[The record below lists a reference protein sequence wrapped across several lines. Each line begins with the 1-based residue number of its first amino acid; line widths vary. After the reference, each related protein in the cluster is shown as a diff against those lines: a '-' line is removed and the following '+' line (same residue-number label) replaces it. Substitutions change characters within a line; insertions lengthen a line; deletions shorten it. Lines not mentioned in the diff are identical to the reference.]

1 MCVIIVKEK
10 GQKLISKEN
19 LKKCF
24 RHNPD
29 GAGIAWTD
37 GSVDKQRPISIEKG
51 FMKFDDLWDY
61 LVKLGFKYKD
71 PDLTDLGMI
80 IHCRITTHGLT
91 NRSNTHPFPLSENEE
106 DLCAVSLRKQPK
118 AIAHNGIVSSV
129 TVLKTGKL
137 SDTMEFIKTQLY
149 PISEMNKD
157 WNKFPKVLK
166 AIEEII
172 GSKLAILNTDG
183 TIDRVGAFT
192 KHEDGLW
199 YSNMH
204 WDWTISSAWR
214 TGGYGKSGGTAKR
227 PYGMYDW
234 YKDDV
239 EYSYSGYHN
248 NLMDDEFP
256 FNINGNCC
264 VPSTNSKIYED
275 VDSFKDVELEEDKQS
290 KLDKLNALIDRGI
303 TTCKGSDIPKLL
315 MNIDGEFIVDTI
327 LVDVDNDNKSYY
339 GYAEEKFVYPIV
351 ANGFDEDVAITE
363 WVAENKD
370 KTFMFDIII
379 DN

>member
-1 MCVIIVKEK
+1 MCVIIVKER

-24 RHNPD
+24 NHNPD
-29 GAGIAWTD
+29 GAGIAWTI
-37 GSVDKQRPISIEKG
+37 GTPENPQPISIEKG
-51 FMKFDDLWDY
+51 FMKFDDLWNY
-61 LVKLGFKYKD
+61 LTKLGFKYKD
-71 PDLTDLGMI
+71 PDLVNVSMI
-80 IHCRITTHGLT
+80 LHCRITTHGLT
-91 NRSNTHPFPLSENEE
+91 NKSNTHPFPLSENEE

-192 KHEDGLW
+192 QHEDMLW

-204 WDWTISSAWR
+204 WEWKRDTLAWR
-214 TGGYGKSGGTAKR
+214 GTGARNTYYKNGRWNYYDSLYGY
-227 PYGMYDW
+227 
-234 YKDDV
+234 DDYV
-239 EYSYSGYHN
+239 DTV
-248 NLMDDEFP
+248 DDEFP
-256 FNINGNCC
+256 FNVNGSCC
-264 VPSTNSKIYED
+264 TPSTNSKLYEN
-275 VDSFKDVELEEDKQS
+275 VDTLEDIELEEDKQI
-290 KLDKLNALIDRGI
+290 KLDKLVSLIDRGI
-303 TTCKGSDIPKLL
+303 TQCKGSEVPKLFTDL
-315 MNIDGEFIVDTI
+315 DGNFLTDVI
-327 LVDVDNDNKSYY
+327 LVEIDNDNKSYY
-339 GYAEEKFVYPIV
+339 AYEEERFIYPIV
-351 ANGFDEDVAITE
+351 AGGFDKEVGLIN
-363 WVAENKD
+363 WVNDNKD
-370 KTFMFDIII
+370 KTFVFDIDIKEYE
-379 DN
+379 